1 VDIQAEQ
8 EKKNP
13 FAIYPLVKAFSERK
27 NSSTKDIWQTR
38 RNSDG
43 EYEPP
48 TFTPSFQYEQI
59 NRLPQGDSGAWR
71 TPTHRTPLHFDK
83 QKTFQ
88 RFMERKQQEDG
99 FCYLYLFKT
108 GYRYAAFK
116 LFGRNPPL
124 KTLNLERK
132 YLGTRFQDLQ
142 VTIDWGCCQI
152 HVNPDTSTHIRYG
165 FIQINPSKLLEPGWH
180 ELYTIGSEE
189 QKEKT

>member
-1 VDIQAEQ
+1 MDIQAEQ
-8 EKKNP
+8 EKKNL
-13 FAIYPLVKAFSERK
+13 FAIFPLIKAFSERG
-27 NSSTKDIWQTR
+27 NSSTKDIWQTQ

-88 RFMERKQQEDG
+88 QFVEHKQQEDG

-108 GYRYAAFK
+108 GYRYVAFK

-132 YLGTRFQDLQ
+132 YLGTRFKDLQ

-152 HVNPDTSTHIRYG
+152 HINPDTSAYI
-165 FIQINPSKLLEPGWH
+165 
-180 ELYTIGSEE
+180 
-189 QKEKT
+189 